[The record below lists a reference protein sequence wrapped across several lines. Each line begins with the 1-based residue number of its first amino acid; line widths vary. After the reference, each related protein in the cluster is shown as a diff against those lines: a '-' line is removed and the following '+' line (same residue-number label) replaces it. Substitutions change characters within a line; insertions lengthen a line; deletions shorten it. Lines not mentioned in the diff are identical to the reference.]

1 MSDEPTGSGTL
12 RRTAMSDAPTVAPRN
27 PGLVEQTLT
36 SLGNIGSRASS
47 IADRILAIN
56 SKLFGQE
63 PLGDEEEKGKDAKS
77 ESGSDRLDQQLRNIE
92 ESLFIAERQLERL
105 EESL

>member
-1 MSDEPTGSGTL
+1 MSDEPT
-12 RRTAMSDAPTVAPRN
+12 AAPRN

-47 IADRILAIN
+47 IADRVLAIN

-63 PLGDEEEKGKDAKS
+63 PLGDEEEKSKDPES
-77 ESGSDRLDQQLRNIE
+77 DSGSAKLDQRLRNIE

-105 EESL
+105 EENL